1 MTSPQHLVTPLP
13 VGAAVVPG
21 TLRARLEELRARGT
35 QLNLKQAVGIIVP
48 ICVEVANLHRA
59 GHKLFVHPSSLVED
73 DLGFYKVSL
82 DHAQKAP
89 ILPRDKACMAPEERS
104 GQPGSQRAS
113 VFAVGAILYELVTGQ
128 SVGPGMRRP
137 SEVVSSLPQGMEAV
151 LAKALVSD
159 PGHRPDDLNALAQA
173 LHQFAPPG
181 SVPPPPPA
189 DVSHLDHDE
198 GFEVDVSMSLM
209 PPKPPGSSAKA
220 APTPAAGSPY
230 EMPVIAQPKAP
241 APASRPNATSEL
253 ATLKARL
260 ESDPRPRYVVIKDGM
275 DHGPFSAVELL
286 QQIATHVFTEVDTI
300 RDALTKDERTIKDWD
315 EFAPFA
321 ENARL
326 HRDIKAEKQAIERV
340 VAQESKSTTTKAVL
354 VAGVVGVLLAGAAV
368 WFLTVRGSK
377 NDDVSVKVDENSNIE
392 VDGGL
397 TGSKK
402 GGGGKGGRVIGN
414 SGGIPILG
422 GGMSCEAAQA
432 AYVEEMSMGGPRGQA
447 DLTANQ
453 YGAVMNSGTYFG
465 HCGVPDNV
473 GINICAAVQNGRAV
487 GVTVTTRPRNPK
499 YESCVAGA
507 VRGLKFPSHP
517 KLDVSRT
524 TF

>member
-13 VGAAVVPG
+13 VGTAVLPG

-35 QLNLKQAVGIIVP
+35 QLNLKQAVGIVVP
-48 ICVEVANLHRA
+48 LCVEIANLHKA
-59 GHKLFVHPSSLVED
+59 GHKLFIHPSSLVED

-82 DHAQKAP
+82 DQAQKPP
-89 ILPRDKACMAPEERS
+89 ILPRDKACLAPEERG
-104 GQPGSQRAS
+104 GQPGTARAS
-113 VFAVGAILYELVTGQ
+113 VFAIGAILYELVSGQ

-137 SEVVSSLPQGMEAV
+137 SEVVSSLPQGLEVV
-151 LAKALVSD
+151 LAKSLVSD
-159 PGHRPDDLNALAQA
+159 PAHRPDDLAALAQA

-189 DVSHLDHDE
+189 DVTHLDHGE
-198 GFEVDVSMSLM
+198 GFHVDVSMSLM
-209 PPKPPGSSAKA
+209 PPAPSKPRPVVEA
-220 APTPAAGSPY
+220 APMSSPY
-230 EMPVIAQPKAP
+230 DMPVRSQPQAAAP
-241 APASRPNATSEL
+241 SRPNATSEL
-253 ATLKARL
+253 ASLKARL

-275 DHGPFSAVELL
+275 DHGPFSAVECL
-286 QQIATHVFTEVDTI
+286 QQIANHTFNEADWI
-300 RDALTKDERTIKDWD
+300 RDTLTKDERPIKDWD

-326 HRDIKAEKQAIERV
+326 HRDIKAEKQAIDRV

-377 NDDVSVKVDENSNIE
+377 SDEVAVNIE
-392 VDGGL
+392 QGSDIDIDGGL
-397 TGSKK
+397 SGTKK
-402 GGGGKGGRVIGN
+402 GGGKGGRVLGRGA
-414 SGGIPILG
+414 GGIPILS

-432 AYVEEMSMGGPRGQA
+432 AYVEEMSMSGGGQK
-447 DLTANQ
+447 DLTAGQ
-453 YGAVMNSGTYFG
+453 YGSVMNSGGYFA
-465 HCGVPDNV
+465 HCGVPDSTGV
-473 GINICAAVQNGRAV
+473 RICAAVQNGRAV
-487 GVTVTTRPRNPK
+487 GVTVTTSPRNGK
-499 YESCVAGA
+499 LESCIAGG